1 MDDRLK
7 LVVAG
12 FIVATVLI
20 GVGAVALGFANETL
34 DVIARLF
41 GAPEWETW
49 FPPLPGYDIPGLG
62 ANPLTT
68 FLLGVAFTGVVLVVT
83 FVAMRLVTRQ
93 SKSSTEEQPKDSA
106 RLMMC

>member
-1 MDDRLK
+1 MDDRYK
-7 LVVAG
+7 IMVAG
-12 FIVATVLI
+12 FVVAMGMV

-49 FPPLPGYDIPGLG
+49 FPPLSNYEIPGFG
-62 ANPLTT
+62 GNTVAT
-68 FLLGVAFTGVVLVVT
+68 FLLGVAFTGVVLVLT
-83 FVAMRLVTRQ
+83 FVVMRLVTRRT
-93 SKSSTEEQPKDSA
+93 KSSTEERPKDSA